1 METFKKA
8 RAVSSER
15 VDVGLATW
23 SIRKGLAAIFP
34 GFMNSTFVLMATGHT
49 LDEPIAAREIAE
61 FGKLEIEEDD
71 TIRIQPCV
79 SPVWDT
85 AIALTALAEAGLPPN
100 HPAMVKA
107 ADWLLHKQIT
117 NGGDWQIK
125 NRDAEPGGWA
135 FEFRNDW
142 YPDVDDTGFVL
153 IALQRVDFPDR
164 ARMHESVR
172 RGVSWLLS
180 MQNKDGGWGAFDR
193 DNNKHFLNAHSF
205 RGSQRND

>member
-1 METFKKA
+1 METFAEA
-8 RAVSSER
+8 RAESSEE
-15 VDVGLATW
+15 VDVGSHGAQGRIGGNF
-23 SIRKGLAAIFP
+23 SGIHEFDIRADGDRAR
-34 GFMNSTFVLMATGHT
+34 

-164 ARMHESVR
+164 ARMHEAVR
-172 RGVSWLLS
+172 RGE
-180 MQNKDGGWGAFDR
+180 DGC
-193 DNNKHFLNAHSF
+193 
-205 RGSQRND
+205 

>member
-1 METFKKA
+1 MI
-8 RAVSSER
+8 
-15 VDVGLATW
+15 W
-23 SIRKGLAAIFP
+23 
-34 GFMNSTFVLMATGHT
+34 
-49 LDEPIAAREIAE
+49 
-61 FGKLEIEEDD
+61 
-71 TIRIQPCV
+71 IQPCV

-107 ADWLLHKQIT
+107 ADWLLEKQIT

-164 ARMHESVR
+164 ARMHEAVR
-172 RGVSWLLS
+172 CGVSWLLS
-180 MQNKDGGWGAFDR
+180 MQNKEMAAG
-193 DNNKHFLNAHSF
+193 AHSTATTTNIF
-205 RGSQRND
+205 